1 MITCYNFMFKTFILC
16 NRTQAFFKHNS
27 EAIGSR
33 ITLASP
39 DPSATDSTNEINSEF
54 TVYNNS
60 HSVTFTPSITSKS
73 HKKAQLV
80 KGTVES
86 VHFHRDLNDEL

>member
-1 MITCYNFMFKTFILC
+1 MKV
-16 NRTQAFFKHNS
+16 FFKQNS
-27 EAIGSR
+27 EAVGSR

-39 DPSATDSTNEINSEF
+39 DPSVTDSTNEINSEF
-54 TVYNNS
+54 TVFNNS
-60 HSVTFTPSITSKS
+60 HSVTFTPSKS